1 MFMKEKFIT
10 QLLPKHM
17 VTHPLNFDVATSSFL
32 NHLQIERGLAA
43 NSIAAYRRDL
53 VKFSI
58 FLGSKSLSEVDSNTI
73 NDFEISLREAK
84 LSVASINRVDSTLRS
99 FFKHLQQEYGYADPT
114 LEIAPQKS
122 ARRLPKALT
131 ISQIV
136 SMIDVAYR
144 EGQPITARDQ
154 AMLELLYSSGA
165 RVSELI
171 GINVNDLS
179 SIDTSDGKVTTL
191 KLRGKGSKERIV
203 PLGSFATK
211 AVENYLVRVRPDL
224 ASKSSKVT
232 SALFLNSRG
241 SRISRQSAWQMVLD
255 AADAAGITEHVSPH
269 VFRHS
274 YATHLLDGG
283 ADIRVVQELLGHASV
298 TTTQIYTLITIDKV
312 RESYALAHPRAK

>member
-1 MFMKEKFIT
+1 
-10 QLLPKHM
+10 M
-17 VTHPLNFDVATSSFL
+17 VTRALNFDLASTSFL
-32 NHLQIERGLAA
+32 NHLQIERGLAS

-53 VKFSI
+53 SKFAV
-58 FLGSKSLSEVDSNTI
+58 FLNLKTLSEVDPETI
-73 NDFEISLREAK
+73 SAFEASLREAK
-84 LSVASINRVDSTLRS
+84 LSVASINRIDSTLRS

-114 LEIAPQKS
+114 LEIAPKKS

-131 ISQIV
+131 IAQIV
-136 SMIDVAYR
+136 SMIDAAYR

-171 GINVNDLS
+171 GINLNDLS
-179 SIDTSDGKVTTL
+179 SIETDDGVVTTL
-191 KLRGKGSKERIV
+191 KLRGKGSKERMV
-203 PLGSFATK
+203 PLGSFASK
-211 AVENYLVRVRPDL
+211 AIENYMVRVRPEL
-224 ASKSSKVT
+224 AAKSAKTT

-255 AADAAGITEHVSPH
+255 AAEAAGVTEHVSPH

-312 RESYALAHPRAK
+312 RESYSMAHPRAK

>member
-1 MFMKEKFIT
+1 MGT
-10 QLLPKHM
+10 QA
-17 VTHPLNFDVATSSFL
+17 LNFDLAASSFL

-53 VKFSI
+53 AKFAV
-58 FLGSKSLSEVDSNTI
+58 FLKSKPLTEVDPETI
-73 NDFEISLREAK
+73 TEFESSLREAK
-84 LSVASINRVDSTLRS
+84 LSVASINRIDSTLRS

-114 LEIAPQKS
+114 LEIAPEKS
-122 ARRLPKALT
+122 SRRLPKALT
-131 ISQIV
+131 IAQIV
-136 SMIDVAYR
+136 SMIEAAYR
-144 EGQPITARDQ
+144 QGQPITIRDQ
-154 AMLELLYSSGA
+154 AMLELLYSSGS

-171 GINVNDLS
+171 GINLNDLS
-179 SIDTSDGKVTTL
+179 SVETDEGIITTL

-203 PLGSFATK
+203 PLGSFASK
-211 AVENYLVRVRPDL
+211 AIENYMTRVRPDL
-224 ASKSSKVT
+224 AAKSSKTT

-255 AADAAGITEHVSPH
+255 AAEAAGVTEHVSPH

-312 RESYALAHPRAK
+312 RESYSMAHPRAK

>member
-1 MFMKEKFIT
+1 MFPSSVT
-10 QLLPKHM
+10 QA
-17 VTHPLNFDVATSSFL
+17 LNFDLAASSFL

-43 NSIAAYRRDL
+43 NSISAYRRDL
-53 VKFSI
+53 NKFAV
-58 FLGSKSLSEVDSNTI
+58 FLNDKQLSDVDPETI
-73 NDFEISLREAK
+73 THFETSLREANI
-84 LSVASINRVDSTLRS
+84 SVASINRVDSTLRS
-99 FFKHLQQEYGYADPT
+99 FFKHLQQEYGYVDPT
-114 LEIAPQKS
+114 LEISPKKS

-131 ISQIV
+131 IAQIV
-136 SMIDVAYR
+136 SMINASLR
-144 EGQPITARDQ
+144 EGQPITVRDQ

-171 GINVNDLS
+171 GINLSDLS
-179 SIDTSDGKVTTL
+179 KIETDDGIITTL

-203 PLGSFATK
+203 PLGSFASK
-211 AVENYLVRVRPDL
+211 AIENYMIRVRPDL
-224 ASKSSKVT
+224 AAKSSKT
-232 SALFLNSRG
+232 TAALFLNSRG

-255 AADAAGITEHVSPH
+255 AAEAAGVSDHVSPH

-312 RESYALAHPRAK
+312 WESYSMAHPRAK

>member
-1 MFMKEKFIT
+1 
-10 QLLPKHM
+10 M
-17 VTHPLNFDVATSSFL
+17 VTRALNFDLASTSFL
-32 NHLQIERGLAA
+32 NHLQIERGLAS

-53 VKFSI
+53 NKFAV
-58 FLGSKSLSEVDSNTI
+58 FLNNKTLLEVDPETI
-73 NDFEISLREAK
+73 SAFEASLREAK
-84 LSVASINRVDSTLRS
+84 LSVASINRIDSTLRS

-114 LEIAPQKS
+114 LEIAPKRS

-131 ISQIV
+131 IAQIV
-136 SMIDVAYR
+136 SMIDSAYR

-171 GINVNDLS
+171 GINLNDLS
-179 SIDTSDGKVTTL
+179 SIETDDGVVTTL
-191 KLRGKGSKERIV
+191 QLRGKGSKERIV
-203 PLGSFATK
+203 PLGSFASK
-211 AVENYLVRVRPDL
+211 AIENYLVRVRPEL
-224 ASKSSKVT
+224 AAKSAKTT
-232 SALFLNSRG
+232 SALFLNARG

-255 AADAAGITEHVSPH
+255 AAEAAGVTEHVSPH

-312 RESYALAHPRAK
+312 RESYSMAHPRAK

>member
-1 MFMKEKFIT
+1 M
-10 QLLPKHM
+10 
-17 VTHPLNFDVATSSFL
+17 NFDLAATSFL

-53 VKFSI
+53 TKFAL
-58 FLGSKSLSEVDSNTI
+58 FLKDKQLSDVDPEAISQFETSLH
-73 NDFEISLREAK
+73 EAK
-84 LSVASINRVDSTLRS
+84 LSNASISRVESTLRS

-114 LEIAPQKS
+114 LEISPKKS

-131 ISQIV
+131 IAQIV
-136 SMIDVAYR
+136 SMIDAALR
-144 EGQPITARDQ
+144 DGQPTTVRDQ

-179 SIDTSDGKVTTL
+179 TVETDDGIITTL

-203 PLGSFATK
+203 PLGSFASK
-211 AVENYLVRVRPDL
+211 AIENYMVRVRPDL
-224 ASKSSKVT
+224 AAKSAKT
-232 SALFLNSRG
+232 TPALFLNSRG

-255 AADAAGITEHVSPH
+255 AAEAAGVTEHVSPH

-312 RESYALAHPRAK
+312 RESYSMAHPRAK

>member
-1 MFMKEKFIT
+1 MK
-10 QLLPKHM
+10 
-17 VTHPLNFDVATSSFL
+17 
-32 NHLQIERGLAA
+32 LA
-43 NSIAAYRRDL
+43 
-53 VKFSI
+53 
-58 FLGSKSLSEVDSNTI
+58 
-73 NDFEISLREAK
+73 
-84 LSVASINRVDSTLRS
+84 VASINRIDSTLRS

-114 LEIAPQKS
+114 LEIAPSKS

-131 ISQIV
+131 IKQIV
-136 SMIDVAYR
+136 SMIDAAFR
-144 EGQPITARDQ
+144 EGDPITLRDQ

-171 GINVNDLS
+171 GINLNDLS
-179 SIDTSDGKVTTL
+179 TVQTADGEITTL

-211 AVENYLVRVRPDL
+211 AINDYVVRIRPAL
-224 ASKSSKVT
+224 SSKSSKP
-232 SALFLNSRG
+232 SAALFLNSRG
-241 SRISRQSAWQMVLD
+241 GRISRQSAWQMVLES
-255 AADAAGITEHVSPH
+255 AKAAGVTEHVSPH

-312 RESYALAHPRAK
+312 RETYSMAHPRARE

>member
-1 MFMKEKFIT
+1 MERFTTPPWQKRMAT
-10 QLLPKHM
+10 QALS
-17 VTHPLNFDVATSSFL
+17 FDLAASSFL

-43 NSIAAYRRDL
+43 NSIAAYKRDL
-53 VKFSI
+53 SKFNA
-58 FLGSKSLSEVDSNTI
+58 FLNGSALNEVTPEVINT
-73 NDFEISLREAK
+73 FESSLREAK
-84 LSVASINRVDSTLRS
+84 LSVASINRIDSTLRS
-99 FFKHLQQEYGYADPT
+99 FFKHLQQEYAYADPT
-114 LEIAPQKS
+114 LEIAPSKS

-131 ISQIV
+131 IKQIV
-136 SMIDVAYR
+136 SMIDAAYR
-144 EGQPITARDQ
+144 EGDSITLRDQ

-171 GINVNDLS
+171 GININDL
-179 SIDTSDGKVTTL
+179 TTVQTADGEITTL

-211 AVENYLVRVRPDL
+211 AINDYVVRIRPAL
-224 ASKSSKVT
+224 SGKSSKP
-232 SALFLNSRG
+232 SAALFLNSRG
-241 SRISRQSAWQMVLD
+241 GRISRQSAWQMVLD
-255 AADAAGITEHVSPH
+255 SAKAAGVTEHVSPH

-312 RESYALAHPRAK
+312 RETYSMAHPRARE

>member
-1 MFMKEKFIT
+1 MFPSSVT
-10 QLLPKHM
+10 QA
-17 VTHPLNFDVATSSFL
+17 LNFDLAASSFL

-43 NSIAAYRRDL
+43 NSISAYRRDL
-53 VKFSI
+53 NKFAV
-58 FLGSKSLSEVDSNTI
+58 FLNDKQLSDVDPETI
-73 NDFEISLREAK
+73 THFETSLREANI
-84 LSVASINRVDSTLRS
+84 SVASINRVDSTLRS
-99 FFKHLQQEYGYADPT
+99 FFKHLQQEYGYVDPT
-114 LEIAPQKS
+114 LEISPKKS

-131 ISQIV
+131 IAQIV
-136 SMIDVAYR
+136 SMINASLR
-144 EGQPITARDQ
+144 EGQPITVRDQ

-171 GINVNDLS
+171 GINLSDLS
-179 SIDTSDGKVTTL
+179 KIETDDGIITTL

-203 PLGSFATK
+203 PLGSFASK
-211 AVENYLVRVRPDL
+211 AIEDYLVRVRPDL
-224 ASKSSKVT
+224 IAKSSKT
-232 SALFLNSRG
+232 TAALFLNSRG

-255 AADAAGITEHVSPH
+255 AAEAAGVGDHVSPH

-312 RESYALAHPRAK
+312 RESYSMAHPRAK